1 MNDLKENS
9 RVMHHEILERTI
21 IGPIRLEIKR
31 NYGVIHIYKKVGYA
45 ICYFKSYFLFGP
57 I

>member
-31 NYGVIHIYKKVGYA
+31 NYGVIHIY
-45 ICYFKSYFLFGP
+45 IKSRLCNMLF
-57 I
+57 